1 VPLSTRSPGPLRVAL
16 ATLGKCA
23 LALAVFTTI
32 FGGWQWVLARQP
44 LPGASNREGAC
55 VLWFV
60 GSSTMS
66 RWSSLQA
73 DLQPWIALNRG
84 MGGATMAEINL
95 HIAHD
100 QAKQAPQA
108 IVYYAGENDLA
119 FGRSVDETLADLREF
134 LAIKSRL
141 FGQTPVF
148 VISLKPSPTR
158 WDRRDQQDQYNMAA
172 RAIAKQRPDV
182 AYVDIVP
189 LLIEGGRPGPF
200 YNEDGLHLN
209 GEGYRRWTAALRRAL
224 DESLPR
230 NVLQRCNPEALHYRS

>member
-1 VPLSTRSPGPLRVAL
+1 MPSSPGPSTPLGIAL

-23 LALAVFTTI
+23 LALAVFTAI

-66 RWSSLQA
+66 RWSSLQD
-73 DLQPWIALNRG
+73 DLKPWIVQNRG

-100 QAKQAPQA
+100 QAKRAPQA
-108 IVYYAGENDLA
+108 IVYYAGDNDLA
-119 FGRSVDETLADLREF
+119 FGRSVDETVADLREF
-134 LAIKSRL
+134 LAIKARL

-158 WDRRDQQDQYNMAA
+158 WDRRDQQDRYNLVA
-172 RAIAKQRPDV
+172 RTIAGQRPDV
-182 AYVDIVP
+182 TYVDIVS
-189 LLIEGGRPGPF
+189 LLLLNGRPGPF

-209 GEGYRRWTAALRRAL
+209 DEGYRRWTIALRRAL
-224 DESLPR
+224 DENLPQR
-230 NVLQRCNPEALHYRS
+230 VLQRCHSEVPQRGA